1 LVQEQPPAP
10 SDQSPGAGSGDVS
23 QPEAPA
29 EGTAAAAGAPATEQ
43 SEPSDPHDQPEEG
56 TTEEYPEEDEEQ
68 GYVHVRTAVFAVG
81 LTIASLLLLV
91 LLAGNVYQ
99 FVHSRN
105 QNEVATVNGAP
116 ITQAEF
122 MRAAGQQ
129 DQALQSLIDQKL
141 IQQEAKKE
149 NVTVPDSEVDTEVG
163 TIKQQLG
170 SAQDFSAAL
179 QRANLTEPQL
189 RDQIRT
195 QKLAEKMGAK
205 DVTVS
210 DDDAQAYYNQNKA
223 QFGNQ
228 TFDQAKDQIKT
239 QLLQQKQAEA
249 IQTWIANL
257 RSHAKIVIHEAAN

>member
-1 LVQEQPPAP
+1 LVQEQPPTPSEGGQPPAP
-10 SDQSPGAGSGDVS
+10 
-23 QPEAPA
+23 PETGQAERPA
-29 EGTAAAAGAPATEQ
+29 EGTPPAADATAQEQ
-43 SEPSDPHDQPEEG
+43 SESQEPENLLAEG
-56 TTEEYPEEDEEQ
+56 AGNESFEEESEQ
-68 GYVHVRTAVFAVG
+68 DYVHVRSSVFAVG
-81 LTIASLLLLV
+81 LTVVGLILLV

-105 QNEVATVNGAP
+105 QTEVASVNGAP

-149 NVTVPDSEVDTEVG
+149 NVSVPDSEVNSELG

-170 SAQDFSAAL
+170 SQQDFTAAL

-189 RDQIRT
+189 REQIRT
-195 QKLAEKMGAK
+195 QKLAQKMGAK
-205 DVTVS
+205 DVAVS
-210 DDDAQAYYNQNKA
+210 DDDAQTYYNQNKA

-257 RSHAKIVIHEAAN
+257 RSHAKIVIHQPA

>member
-1 LVQEQPPAP
+1 LVQEQPQTPPEGSQAAET
-10 SDQSPGAGSGDVS
+10 SAGGQAEGASEVSPTEQPDAGES
-23 QPEAPA
+23 QNLIEETPA
-29 EGTAAAAGAPATEQ
+29 EEQ
-43 SEPSDPHDQPEEG
+43 VDELEP
-56 TTEEYPEEDEEQ
+56 EQ
-68 GYVHVRTAVFAVG
+68 GYVHVRSSAFAIG
-81 LTIASLLLLV
+81 LTVVSIVLLV

-99 FVHSRN
+99 YIHSRN
-105 QNEVATVNGAP
+105 QTEVATVNGAP

-141 IQQEAKKE
+141 IQQEAKKQ
-149 NVTVPDSEVDTEVG
+149 NVSVSDSEVDSELG

-170 SAQDFSAAL
+170 SQQDFAQAL

-195 QKLAEKMGAK
+195 QKLAQKMGAK
-205 DVTVS
+205 DVSVS

-223 QFGNQ
+223 QFGSQ

-257 RSHAKIVIHEAAN
+257 RSHAKIVIHQPA